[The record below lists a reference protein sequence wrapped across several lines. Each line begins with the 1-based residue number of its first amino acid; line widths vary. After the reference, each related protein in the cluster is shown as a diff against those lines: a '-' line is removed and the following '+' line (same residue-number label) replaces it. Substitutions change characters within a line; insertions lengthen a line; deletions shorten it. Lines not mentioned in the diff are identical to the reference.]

1 MAAKKKSNASASTEP
16 PTSAETPALVNNA
29 IIPTNTGNN
38 NHEDNREDTLVDD
51 LADGEFEV
59 KLLDMVI
66 ATEDIQSMRR
76 IDACLTQRSRHA
88 RQEATQADP
97 STAAM
102 TTRAKRKQKALTTE
116 ELEEQLNKLREEEL
130 RCNAMR

>member
-1 MAAKKKSNASASTEP
+1 MVAKKKANGSTSTEP
-16 PTSAETPALVNNA
+16 PASAEAPAPANA

-38 NHEDNREDTLVDD
+38 NHEDNNEDTSVDD
-51 LADGEFEV
+51 LANGEFEV
-59 KLLDMVI
+59 ELLDMGI
-66 ATEDIQSMRR
+66 ATEDIQAMRR

-88 RQEATQADP
+88 RQAATHADP

-116 ELEEQLNKLREEEL
+116 ELEEQLNKLREE
-130 RCNAMR
+130 